1 LSFTLKG
8 FVRLHQ
14 LGFLRPRPAP
24 GAQLLQ
30 YAGYSKYTGI
40 ELMFYSLLLATFV
53 VAALVSL
60 LVVKL
65 FDKPIG
71 LILERIIQDK
81 ISSAWRRYI
90 TFAAFVAGISG
101 GVRIYALERYIEP
114 EKENVAPLVLNGERW
129 TLEIYRTVIE
139 CLQSIA

>member
-1 LSFTLKG
+1 
-8 FVRLHQ
+8 
-14 LGFLRPRPAP
+14 
-24 GAQLLQ
+24 
-30 YAGYSKYTGI
+30 
-40 ELMFYSLLLATFV
+40 MFYSLLLATFV

-71 LILERIIQDK
+71 LILDRIIQDR

-114 EKENVAPLVLNGERW
+114 AKENAAPLVLNGERW

-139 CLQSIA
+139 CLQSIAWTYLVVFAFALVAYVVVKNAELRQQRAKEKSAAPD

>member
-1 LSFTLKG
+1 
-8 FVRLHQ
+8 
-14 LGFLRPRPAP
+14 
-24 GAQLLQ
+24 
-30 YAGYSKYTGI
+30 
-40 ELMFYSLLLATFV
+40 MFYSLLLATFI

-71 LILERIIQDK
+71 LILDRIIQDK

-114 EKENVAPLVLNGERW
+114 TKENVAPLVLNGERW
-129 TLEIYRTVIE
+129 TLEIYRTIIE
-139 CLQSIA
+139 CLQSIAWTYLVVFAFALVAYVVVKNAEIRHRRAESKSTLQD

>member
-1 LSFTLKG
+1 
-8 FVRLHQ
+8 
-14 LGFLRPRPAP
+14 
-24 GAQLLQ
+24 
-30 YAGYSKYTGI
+30 
-40 ELMFYSLLLATFV
+40 MFYSLLLATFI

-60 LVVKL
+60 LVVRL

-114 EKENVAPLVLNGERW
+114 GTKDAAPLVLDGERW
-129 TLEIYRTVIE
+129 TLEIYRTIIE
-139 CLQSIA
+139 CLQSIAWTYLVVFAFALIAYVVVKNAEIRHKRAEGK

>member
-1 LSFTLKG
+1 
-8 FVRLHQ
+8 
-14 LGFLRPRPAP
+14 
-24 GAQLLQ
+24 
-30 YAGYSKYTGI
+30 
-40 ELMFYSLLLATFV
+40 MFYSLLLATFV

-71 LILERIIQDK
+71 LILDRIIQDR

-114 EKENVAPLVLNGERW
+114 TKENGAPLVLNGERW
-129 TLEIYRTVIE
+129 TLEIYRTIIE
-139 CLQSIA
+139 CLQSIAWTYLVVFAFALVAYVVVKNAEIRHRRAESK

>member
-1 LSFTLKG
+1 
-8 FVRLHQ
+8 
-14 LGFLRPRPAP
+14 
-24 GAQLLQ
+24 
-30 YAGYSKYTGI
+30 
-40 ELMFYSLLLATFV
+40 MFYSLLLATFI

-114 EKENVAPLVLNGERW
+114 TKENVAPLVLNGERW
-129 TLEIYRTVIE
+129 TLEIYRTIIE
-139 CLQSIA
+139 CLQSIAWTYLVVFAFALVAYVVVKNAEIRHRRAESKSMVQD

>member
-1 LSFTLKG
+1 
-8 FVRLHQ
+8 
-14 LGFLRPRPAP
+14 
-24 GAQLLQ
+24 
-30 YAGYSKYTGI
+30 
-40 ELMFYSLLLATFV
+40 MFYSLLLATFV

-71 LILERIIQDK
+71 LILDRIIQDR

-114 EKENVAPLVLNGERW
+114 AKENAAPLALNGERW

-139 CLQSIA
+139 CLQSIAWTYLVVFAFALVAYVVVKNAELRQQRAKEKSAMPD

>member
-1 LSFTLKG
+1 
-8 FVRLHQ
+8 
-14 LGFLRPRPAP
+14 
-24 GAQLLQ
+24 
-30 YAGYSKYTGI
+30 
-40 ELMFYSLLLATFV
+40 MFYSLLLATFI

-71 LILERIIQDK
+71 LILDRIIQDK

-114 EKENVAPLVLNGERW
+114 TKENGAPLVLNGERW
-129 TLEIYRTVIE
+129 TLEIYRTIIE
-139 CLQSIA
+139 CLQSIAWTYLVVFAFALVAYVVVKNAEIRHRRAESKSTLQD